1 MPEIEVTRPY
11 SLFIVAR
18 WVEMP
23 YAQFKLLQKEQTM
36 SDFHSFHQQLQS
48 SEKSEYVEALS
59 RLQHLS
65 DEELHEFVTL
75 QYGGKWNHWI

>member
-1 MPEIEVTRPY
+1 
-11 SLFIVAR
+11 
-18 WVEMP
+18 
-23 YAQFKLLQKEQTM
+23 M